1 MTLTAD
7 DLQEHTW
14 ERFVADPSALS
25 EFWVDPDEA
34 CLTVVLETLRVDVAL
49 VEACAAAVVVVV
61 ADVSRTH
68 EE

>member
-7 DLQEHTW
+7 DLQEQTW
-14 ERFVADPSALS
+14 ERFVADPSALT
-25 EFWVDPDEA
+25 EWWDDPDEA
-34 CLTVVLETLRVDVAL
+34 CLTDVLETVAL
-49 VEACAAAVVVVV
+49 VEACAAVVVVVV

>member
-7 DLQEHTW
+7 DLQEQTW
-14 ERFVADPSALS
+14 ERFVADPSALT
-25 EFWVDPDEA
+25 EWWDDPDEA
-34 CLTVVLETLRVDVAL
+34 CLTDVLETLQADVAL
-49 VEACAAAVVVVV
+49 VEAYAAVVLV